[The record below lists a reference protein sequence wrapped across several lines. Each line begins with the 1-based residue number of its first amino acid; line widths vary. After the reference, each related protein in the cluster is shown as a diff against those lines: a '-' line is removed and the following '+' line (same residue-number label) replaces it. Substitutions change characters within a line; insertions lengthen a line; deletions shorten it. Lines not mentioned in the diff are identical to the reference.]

1 MAFVSYVDLDPA
13 QEQQFFSGLTPD
25 SRFLYSKVKKKT
37 GLFSAKKK
45 KTLALRSLL
54 PQISELWAG
63 LSAGEKTAWTT
74 AGSYAVLNG
83 WGAFVAEQSI
93 RLKLGLSVPGLPSN
107 YHNSWY
113 GHLSIWGA
121 ATQIKIAQYHPAGYY
136 IHRKVV
142 GLKRV

>member
-13 QEQQFFSGLTPD
+13 QEEQFFHGLTPD

-63 LSAGEKTAWTT
+63 LSAGQKLDTSSKWRGQA
-74 AGSYAVLNG
+74 SSC
-83 WGAFVAEQSI
+83 GASHP
-93 RLKLGLSVPGLPSN
+93 RLCPL
-107 YHNSWY
+107 
-113 GHLSIWGA
+113 
-121 ATQIKIAQYHPAGYY
+121 
-136 IHRKVV
+136 
-142 GLKRV
+142 